1 MLFLFHVCNNAR
13 VLPCNTLVTCWETA
27 DLLSFLY
34 VMFSCVLVTFPY
46 DFVGQLWHLIVS
58 IPDVCLLFFFRPK
71 WFQLLSVHGDGNIAV
86 DPLVIGAPLVCF
98 GFVLGSF
105 IVMQKLAS
113 FLVLRLF
120 RRECRRV
127 VSCISVLLHY
137 GAVGWFVIGDCSI
150 G

>member
-1 MLFLFHVCNNAR
+1 M
-13 VLPCNTLVTCWETA
+13 T
-27 DLLSFLY
+27 
-34 VMFSCVLVTFPY
+34 FSCVFFTFPY
-46 DFVGQLWHLIVS
+46 DFVGQVWYLIVS
-58 IPDVCLLFFFRPK
+58 IPNVCLLFSP
-71 WFQLLSVHGDGNIAV
+71 QVVSVIVRLWGGDIAV
-86 DPLVIGAPLVCF
+86 DPLVIGAPLICF

-120 RRECRRV
+120 CRECRRV

-137 GAVGWFVIGDCSI
+137 GAVGWFVVGDCSI